1 MKPLRI
7 ARPTVLHGSDMPET
21 NTSIRDLKKKLSA
34 LFSENEPTETLN
46 AICRMPPGKV
56 VNALFPF
63 FYSKE
68 PLHFWQA
75 VTAMGAVV
83 SLMADQ
89 NMESARVVM
98 RRLMWNLNDESGG
111 IGWGSAEA
119 MGEIMARNEKM
130 ADEYACMLISYIN
143 PCGNFIDQPDLQKG
157 ILWGLARLARTRPQR
172 VAGASGLLIPFLSSL
187 TPALRGLAAWAAG
200 ALPDNAKN
208 PLLIN
213 LYNDNHEIS
222 LYINDKLCDVTIGSL
237 AQSHL

>member
-1 MKPLRI
+1 
-7 ARPTVLHGSDMPET
+7 MPET
-21 NTSIRDLKKKLSA
+21 ITSIRDLKKKLTA
-34 LFSENEPTETLN
+34 LFSEKKPAEALN

-56 VNALFPF
+56 VNALFSF

-75 VTAMGAVV
+75 VIAMGAVV

-89 NMESARVVM
+89 NMESARVVI

-157 ILWGLARLARTRPQR
+157 ILWGLARLARTRPR
-172 VAGASGLLIPFLSSL
+172 RAKGASGFLIPFLSSL
-187 TPALRGLAAWAAG
+187 NPALRGLAAWAAS
-200 ALPDNAKN
+200 ALPDDATK
-208 PLLIN
+208 PLLIS
-213 LYNDNHEIS
+213 LYSDNHEIS